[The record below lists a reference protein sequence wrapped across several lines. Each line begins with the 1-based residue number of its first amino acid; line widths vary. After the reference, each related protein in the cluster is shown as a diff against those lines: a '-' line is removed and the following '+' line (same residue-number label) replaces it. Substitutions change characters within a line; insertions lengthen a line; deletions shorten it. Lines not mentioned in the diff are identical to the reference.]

1 MSGKRWCKTS
11 VLLVLGITSAV
22 CVAQT
27 QSPPNQSNGSAS
39 QQKQQDKGSSQQQSQ
54 PQQSQQAAP
63 APLFQG
69 KATLKSSRQG
79 KDTASAGFNG
89 IGPDGNVQN
98 SVLNANPSPS
108 DAQNVAAMAATSVSS
123 TELSEFIKQGNLN
136 GKQ

>member
-11 VLLVLGITSAV
+11 VLLVLGIAYAV
-22 CVAQT
+22 CAA